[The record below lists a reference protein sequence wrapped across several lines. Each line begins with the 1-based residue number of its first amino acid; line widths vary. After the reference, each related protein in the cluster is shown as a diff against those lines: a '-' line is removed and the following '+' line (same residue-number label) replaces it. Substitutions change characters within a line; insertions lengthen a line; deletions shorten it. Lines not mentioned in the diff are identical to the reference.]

1 MTKIQYKDYNQNDFL
16 LFPPCIGDFVPENHP
31 VRTVN
36 AILDNLDISEIESTY
51 KGGGTTSYHP
61 RMLLKVIVYA
71 YLTNIYSGRRMAS
84 LLEEN
89 VFFMWLSGM
98 NRPDFR
104 TINRFRS
111 ERLADGRFESI
122 FHQVVELLHDEGL
135 ISLDV
140 QYIDGTKIESVAN
153 KYTFVWKGSVEKNK
167 EKLLAKVDGVLKEA
181 EEALAEENAAEQP
194 EEITK
199 EDLQQ
204 RTDRILEKMDKEGV
218 ADRKLR
224 KAVTKV
230 KEESLPK
237 LDEYDKHLEILG
249 ERNSY
254 SKTDPDATF
263 MHMKED
269 AMNNGQT
276 KPGYNVQISTENQ
289 YIVNYDLYWRPTDY
303 GTDRILEKMDKEGV
317 ADRKLRKA
325 VTKVKEE
332 SLPKLDEYDKH
343 LEILGERN
351 SYSKTDPDA
360 TFMHMKEDAMNNGQ
374 TKPGYNVQIS
384 TENQYIV
391 NYDLYWRP
399 TDYGTLIPF
408 LLSFRDKFGFHS
420 SEIVADSGYGSEQNY
435 EFMFANGMTPY
446 VKYNMF
452 HKEMKRKFLKNPFLQ
467 ANMYYNEDQD
477 YYVCP
482 MGQHM
487 EHTADRKTVSDL
499 GYVSH
504 TSVYSAADC
513 SRCPLRGMCYTG
525 RRDRR
530 SMEVN
535 HRANSYRSAAKAL
548 LTSERG
554 LMHRSNRPIEP
565 EACFGNIKFNHGF
578 KRFRLRSTRK
588 TKVEWGLVS
597 LAHNLRKY
605 VAYKAKSKHKQAQSM
620 ALVAEKPAMKS
631 AV

>member
-1 MTKIQYKDYNQNDFL
+1 MEYFVYLKCENKHTIHTMTKVLYKSYTQNDSL
-16 LFPPCIGDFVPENHP
+16 LFPPCIGDFIPENHP

-36 AILDNLDISEIESTY
+36 AILDNFDISEIESTY

-61 RMLLKVIVYA
+61 RMLLKIVVYA

-98 NRPDFR
+98 SRPDFR

-122 FHQVVELLHDEGL
+122 FRQVVELLHEEGL
-135 ISLDV
+135 VSLDV

-167 EKLLAKVDGVLKEA
+167 AKLIAKVDGVLKAAEA
-181 EEALAEENAAEQP
+181 VLEEENADEPQ

-199 EDLQQ
+199 EDLQK
-204 RTDRILEKMDKEGV
+204 RTDRILEKMDEEGV
-218 ADRKLR
+218 SDKKLR
-224 KAVTKV
+224 KAVSKI

-276 KPGYNVQISTENQ
+276 KPGYNVQI
-289 YIVNYDLYWRPTDY
+289 
-303 GTDRILEKMDKEGV
+303 
-317 ADRKLRKA
+317 A
-325 VTKVKEE
+325 
-332 SLPKLDEYDKH
+332 
-343 LEILGERN
+343 
-351 SYSKTDPDA
+351 
-360 TFMHMKEDAMNNGQ
+360 
-374 TKPGYNVQIS
+374 

-408 LLSFRDKFGFHS
+408 LESFHDKFGFYS

-452 HKEMKRKFLKNPFLQ
+452 HKEMKRKFLKNPFHQ
-467 ANMYYNEDQD
+467 SNMFYNQEQD
-477 YYVCP
+477 FYVCP
-482 MGQHM
+482 MGQRM
-487 EHTADRKTVSDL
+487 EHVADKRTVSDL

-504 TSVYSAADC
+504 TSVYKSANC
-513 SRCPLRGMCYTG
+513 SNCPLRVMCYNG
-525 RRDRR
+525 KDDRR
-530 SMEVN
+530 TVEVN
-535 HRANSYRSAAKAL
+535 HRANSFKNSAKTL
-548 LTSERG
+548 LTSDRG
-554 LMHRSNRPIEP
+554 LMHRSKRPIEP
-565 EACFGNIKFNHGF
+565 ESCFGNIKFNHGF
-578 KRFRLRSTRK
+578 KRFHLKSTRK

-605 VAYKAKSKHKQAQSM
+605 VAHKAKIREKYAQSM
-620 ALVAEKPAMKS
+620 IMVVKKPFMQVAG
-631 AV
+631 

>member
-1 MTKIQYKDYNQNDFL
+1 MEYFVYLKCENKHTIHTMTKVLYKSYTQNDSL
-16 LFPPCIGDFVPENHP
+16 LFPPCIGDFIPENHP

-36 AILDNLDISEIESTY
+36 AILDNFDISEIESTY

-61 RMLLKVIVYA
+61 RMLLKIVVYA

-98 NRPDFR
+98 SRPDFR

-122 FHQVVELLHDEGL
+122 FRQVVELLHEEGL
-135 ISLDV
+135 VSLDV

-167 EKLLAKVDGVLKEA
+167 AKLIAKVDGVLKAAEA
-181 EEALAEENAAEQP
+181 VLEEENADEPQ

-199 EDLQQ
+199 EDLQK
-204 RTDRILEKMDKEGV
+204 RTDRILEKMDEEGV
-218 ADRKLR
+218 SDKKLR
-224 KAVTKV
+224 KAVSKI

-276 KPGYNVQISTENQ
+276 KPGYNVQI
-289 YIVNYDLYWRPTDY
+289 
-303 GTDRILEKMDKEGV
+303 
-317 ADRKLRKA
+317 A
-325 VTKVKEE
+325 
-332 SLPKLDEYDKH
+332 
-343 LEILGERN
+343 
-351 SYSKTDPDA
+351 
-360 TFMHMKEDAMNNGQ
+360 
-374 TKPGYNVQIS
+374 

-408 LLSFRDKFGFHS
+408 LESFHDKFGFYS

-452 HKEMKRKFLKNPFLQ
+452 HKEMKRKFLKNPLHQ
-467 ANMYYNEDQD
+467 ANMFYNQEQD
-477 YYVCP
+477 FYVCP

-487 EHTADRKTVSDL
+487 EHVTDKKTVSDL

-504 TSVYSAADC
+504 TSVYKAANC
-513 SRCPLRGMCYTG
+513 SGCPLRGMCYNG
-525 RRDRR
+525 KGDRR
-530 SMEVN
+530 TIEVN
-535 HRANSYRSAAKAL
+535 HRANSFKSSAKAL
-548 LTSERG
+548 LTSDRG
-554 LMHRSNRPIEP
+554 LMHRSKRPIEP
-565 EACFGNIKFNHGF
+565 ESCFGNIKFNHGF
-578 KRFRLRSTRK
+578 KRFHLKSTRK

-605 VAYKAKSKHKQAQSM
+605 VAHKAKIREKYAQSM
-620 ALVAEKPAMKS
+620 IMVVEKPLMQVAG
-631 AV
+631 

>member
-1 MTKIQYKDYNQNDFL
+1 MTKVLYKSYTQNDSF
-16 LFPPCIGDFVPENHP
+16 LFPPCIGDFIPENHP

-36 AILDNLDISEIESTY
+36 SILDNFDISEIESTY

-61 RMLLKVIVYA
+61 RMLLKVVVYA
-71 YLTNIYSGRRMAS
+71 YLTNIYSGRRMAT

-98 NRPDFR
+98 SRPDFR

-122 FHQVVELLHDEGL
+122 FRQVVELLHEEGL

-140 QYIDGTKIESVAN
+140 QYINGTKIESVAN

-167 EKLLAKVDGVLKEA
+167 AKLIAKVDGVLKEA
-181 EEALAEENAAEQP
+181 EAVLEEENACEPQ

-199 EDLQQ
+199 EELQK
-204 RTDRILEKMDKEGV
+204 RTDRILEKMDKDGV
-218 ADRKLR
+218 SDKKLR
-224 KAVTKV
+224 KAVSKI

-237 LDEYDKHLEILG
+237 LDEYDRHLEILG

-276 KPGYNVQISTENQ
+276 KPGYNVQI
-289 YIVNYDLYWRPTDY
+289 
-303 GTDRILEKMDKEGV
+303 
-317 ADRKLRKA
+317 A
-325 VTKVKEE
+325 
-332 SLPKLDEYDKH
+332 
-343 LEILGERN
+343 
-351 SYSKTDPDA
+351 
-360 TFMHMKEDAMNNGQ
+360 
-374 TKPGYNVQIS
+374 

-408 LLSFRDKFGFHS
+408 LESFYDKFGFYS

-452 HKEMKRKFLKNPFLQ
+452 HKEMKRRFLNNPFHQ
-467 ANMYYNEDQD
+467 ANMFYNQEHDF
-477 YYVCP
+477 YVCP

-487 EHTADRKTVSDL
+487 EHVADKKTVSDL

-504 TSVYSAADC
+504 TSVYKAANC
-513 SRCPLRGMCYTG
+513 SGCPLRGMCYNG
-525 RRDRR
+525 KGDRR
-530 SMEVN
+530 TIEVN
-535 HRANSYRSAAKAL
+535 HRANSYKRSAKIL
-548 LTSERG
+548 LTNQRG
-554 LMHRSNRPIEP
+554 LMHRSKRPIEP

-578 KRFRLRSTRK
+578 KRFHLKSTRK

-597 LAHNLRKY
+597 MAHNLRKY
-605 VAYKAKSKHKQAQSM
+605 VAYKAKIRDKYAQSM
-620 ALVAEKPAMKS
+620 IIAFGETLVKVAG
-631 AV
+631 